1 MLEESPP
8 TITTQSSPTVFL
20 MKLPHLCLAAIFV
33 SSLCA
38 HAENWSNWRGPAFN
52 GTSSETG
59 LPQTWSE
66 TEGMKWKAP
75 LPGPSGATP
84 AIWGDTVFVSSTDAN
99 KNLLLLCLD
108 RKDGKVL
115 WQKQIVEAGDV
126 IRGRNNM
133 ASPSPVTD
141 GKIVYILFGTG
152 DLAALDFEGKVLW
165 HRNLGK
171 DYGKFSINWIYG
183 SSPLLFDGKLYV
195 QVLQRSPAPPDY
207 PGIGDA
213 TGDRE
218 SYLLALNP
226 ATGQTLWKHVRP
238 CDARLESMESY
249 ATPTPHIGADG
260 KAQLLIAGGDC
271 LTGHDPATGA
281 ELWRGYGLNRKR
293 GEWMRL
299 VPTPVSAAGLAIA
312 CGPKKEQML
321 AFRTDLTGDISEKGL
336 AWVFDEK
343 KTPDVCT
350 PAFYNGKLFALDG
363 DSQTLTC
370 LDPKTGQKKWQGNL
384 GERTVIRSSPT
395 AADGKLYIINEKN
408 TVFVC
413 SAGDDFQV
421 LSKIAMGDP
430 EGTRASIAV
439 SHENLFIRTPSNL
452 YCVGH

>member
-1 MLEESPP
+1 MNIRP
-8 TITTQSSPTVFL
+8 F
-20 MKLPHLCLAAIFV
+20 CLLFAMASAI
-33 SSLCA
+33 SA
-38 HAENWSNWRGPAFN
+38 QAENWSNWRGPAFN
-52 GTSSETG
+52 GSSPETG

-66 TEGMKWKAP
+66 TEGIKWKTP

-84 AIWGDTVFVSSTDAN
+84 AIWGDSVFVSSTDAN
-99 KNLLLLCLD
+99 RNLLLLCLN
-108 RKDGKVL
+108 RQDGKIR
-115 WQKQIVEAGDV
+115 WQKQLVEAGDV
-126 IRGRNNM
+126 VRGRNNM
-133 ASPSPVTD
+133 ASPSPIAD
-141 GKIVYILFGTG
+141 GKAVYILFGTG
-152 DLAALDFEGKVLW
+152 DLAAFDFDGKLLW
-165 HRNLGK
+165 QRSLGK

-183 SSPLLFDGKLYV
+183 SSPLLYDGKLYV

-226 ATGQTLWKHVRP
+226 ANGETIWKHVRP
-238 CDARLESMESY
+238 SDARLESMESY
-249 ATPTPHIGADG
+249 ATPIPHMGADG
-260 KAQLLIAGGDC
+260 KTQILIAGGDC

-281 ELWRGYGLNRKR
+281 ELWRGNGLNRKH

-299 VPTPVSAAGLAIA
+299 VPSPVSVAGLAIA

-321 AFRTDLTGDISEKGL
+321 AFRTDLTGDITEKGV
-336 AWVFDEK
+336 AWAFDEK

-350 PAFYNGKLFALDG
+350 PVVYNGKLFALDG

-370 LDPKTGQKKWQGNL
+370 FDPKTGAKKWQGNL

-413 SAGDDFQV
+413 GTGDEFQI
-421 LSKIAMGDP
+421 LAKIPMGDP

-439 SHENLFIRTPSNL
+439 AHDDLFIRTPANL
-452 YCVGH
+452 VCVGR